1 VARRLRLLHELRL
14 APGRSLRRRQQCRR
28 PRCGCRR
35 LGPRLRQGRLEGFGR
50 ILTRLRLRGVEL
62 GEVAALEILSQV
74 SSLVGLHASDL
85 ERLIE
90 RFKLRR
96 SPSRLAVDS
105 MGSVPAGLCCGSRAA
120 ETCEPLVATGYQQYR
135 SHGKTEATPRISL
148 SAIVAD
154 LRRDGCISSEKS
166 REDHAVSLQQE
177 RFGALHATS
186 LERAVLQA
194 GTVVW
199 GNIQTTSY
207 CTVTFGQRAAS
218 VKKLSRSG
226 AISTTPSHAAA
237 SMEPNYCHGAVRAVL
252 RRRRLLLRLA
262 LALVRAEGRAALLL
276 ALHARAALVLDEG
289 VGEAEAEQRDGGAA
303 PGGG

>member
-1 VARRLRLLHELRL
+1 MLEGAGLSCLRGLGLLPERGDRGGRTGGPLEGESVARRLRLLHELRL

-62 GEVAALEILSQV
+62 GEVAALEILSQLP
-74 SSLVGLHASDL
+74 SLVGLHASDL

-90 RFKLRR
+90 RFELRC

-135 SHGKTEATPRISL
+135 SHGKTEAAPRIPL
-148 SAIVAD
+148 SALIAD

-177 RFGALHATS
+177 LFGALHATS
-186 LERAVLQA
+186 LERVS
-194 GTVVW
+194 VVSVCKCRVSL
-199 GNIQTTSY
+199 T
-207 CTVTFGQRAAS
+207 GQYPDNVRQPDES
-218 VKKLSRSG
+218 LRG
-226 AISTTPSHAAA
+226 RAISTTRSHA
-237 SMEPNYCHGAVRAVL
+237 S
-252 RRRRLLLRLA
+252 RL
-262 LALVRAEGRAALLL
+262 
-276 ALHARAALVLDEG
+276 
-289 VGEAEAEQRDGGAA
+289 Q
-303 PGGG
+303 